1 MSIFANDEVPVNKIL
16 ACQSAL
22 EAATLINEHYH
33 FSVGSGAGKS
43 LHTFTPIERKL
54 VSLILQAAQ
63 QKRAADGAEV
73 CRVVNHVYI
82 DGVCAQCGFPEP
94 PRR

>member
-1 MSIFANDEVPVNKIL
+1 MKSHGGARK
-16 ACQSAL
+16 
-22 EAATLINEHYH
+22 
-33 FSVGSGAGKS
+33 GAGKPAQFGKPMKGKEVMLPDEAIEFFLALGKGNLSAGVRQAWRS
-43 LHTFTPIERKL
+43 LTP
-54 VSLILQAAQ
+54 
-63 QKRAADGAEV
+63 RAADGAVV